1 MNLAT
6 IIGNG
11 KTFAGAGI
19 LISAGILNYF
29 GALPPS
35 LHIDL
40 SPASA
45 VATGLISLGLGAKLQ
60 TLIGLLQSK

>member
-1 MNLAT
+1 MNVAT

-11 KTFAGAGI
+11 KTFAGSGI
-19 LISAGILNYF
+19 LILAGVLNYF
-29 GALPPS
+29 GALPPA

-60 TLIGLLQSK
+60 TLISLLQGK